1 MEKIHVRKID
11 VYTDTHT
18 HILPNKLGEK
28 VKYTN
33 NHTQNGQI
41 PAVENYVVFSENIL
55 RSQGVNLCK
64 IGILVW
70 ELELNY

>member
-1 MEKIHVRKID
+1 MEKIDVRKID

-33 NHTQNGQI
+33 NHT
-41 PAVENYVVFSENIL
+41 
-55 RSQGVNLCK
+55 
-64 IGILVW
+64 
-70 ELELNY
+70 